1 MTLANYSLT
10 AFALLNGARAI
21 AYIPQMVRVYRDP
34 HGAAAVSVMTW
45 TLFTLA
51 NVATMLYAITAFHDV
66 LMAFIF
72 GVNALGCALIVGMTV
87 LKRLSRTGLAR
98 ARSPSS
104 QTVFRA
110 VMRAGV
116 LAALTSFV
124 SWLGAGEA
132 AAAERPPILARICL
146 DREVQVVTLI
156 EDHGEGM
163 YVRPFVSEQ
172 TLAWA
177 GLRWLEARDE
187 CYRGRVAEA
196 VALYDEIVLRLSR
209 SSARILK

>member
-1 MTLANYSLT
+1 MTLADYSLT

-34 HGAAAVSVMTW
+34 HGAVAVSVMTW
-45 TLFTLA
+45 TLFTAA
-51 NVATMLYAITAFHDV
+51 NVATAFYVITAFHDV

-72 GVNALGCALIVGMTV
+72 GLNALGCALIVGMTV
-87 LKRLSRTGLAR
+87 LKRLSRTGLVR
-98 ARSPSS
+98 ARSSLS
-104 QTVFRA
+104 RTVFRA
-110 VMRAGV
+110 VARAAA
-116 LAALTSFV
+116 LAALASFV
-124 SWLGAGEA
+124 GWLDARQA
-132 AAAERPPILARICL
+132 AAAERPPIPARICL
-146 DREVQVVTLI
+146 EREVQVVTLI

-187 CYRGRVAEA
+187 CYRGRVVEA
-196 VALYDEIVLRLSR
+196 VALYDEIVMRLSP
-209 SSARILK
+209 SSARILQ